1 MYVQELRI
9 KYLNLYNKCFKVMF
23 CNTLINI
30 EENHKEK
37 NNKYQITLS
46 LYGNEDIF
54 HT

>member
-1 MYVQELRI
+1 
-9 KYLNLYNKCFKVMF
+9 MF

-37 NNKYQITLS
+37 NKYQITLS